1 MPFIPEISSW
11 NKAWILLSTFI
22 ETFYVPG
29 MEVKQ
34 PLSSRRSHPWRNL
47 TTVASLQGGHLLR
60 EWHWAAFRCAKVK
73 SLSCAP
79 LFATPWSVATRLLRQ
94 QAMEFFRQEY
104 WSGLPFPSPGDLP
117 DPGIEPGS
125 PTLQARLSHREALD
139 GQKIQSN
146 NKKWQEREKSMCTR
160 P

>member
-1 MPFIPEISSW
+1 MNTLINIHRNFLCTRNGGKTTPLFKKVTSMEESDNSS
-11 NKAWILLSTFI
+11 K
-22 ETFYVPG
+22 P
-29 MEVKQ
+29 
-34 PLSSRRSHPWRNL
+34 P
-47 TTVASLQGGHLLR
+47 GGHLLR

-125 PTLQARLSHREALD
+125 PTLQARPSHREALD